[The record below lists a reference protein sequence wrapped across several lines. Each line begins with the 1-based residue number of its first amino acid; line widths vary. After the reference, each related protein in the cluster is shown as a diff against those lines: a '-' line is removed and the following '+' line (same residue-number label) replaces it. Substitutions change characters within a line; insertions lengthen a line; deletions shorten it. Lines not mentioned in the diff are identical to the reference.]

1 MIELGKTQE
10 LVIHRINDHGGFLGE
25 EGDQKNVVLLP
36 GKQLPEGA
44 APGDHLRVFIYRDSQ
59 DRLIATV
66 NKPAMELGGI
76 ARLQVVSVS
85 KIGAFLDWGL
95 EKDLFLPFKE
105 QTGKLKKNDYCV
117 VTLYIDKSD
126 RLCAS
131 MKVYDL
137 METPTPYKTGDQVKG
152 VIYQISETIGALVA
166 VDLRYHGLIPLKEL
180 FGEHRIGEEVE
191 ARVTRVREDGR
202 LNLSIRE
209 KAYRQMDLD
218 AEAVYQR
225 LQERGGHLPFTDKAA
240 PMIIDK
246 EFGLSKNAFK
256 RAVGRLLKTGK
267 VVITDTGIDINIH
280 KNQ

>member
-10 LVIHRINDHGGFLGE
+10 LVIYKINEHGGYLGE
-25 EGDQKNVVLLP
+25 AGDKKNLVLLP
-36 GKQLPEGA
+36 GKQLPEDA
-44 APGDHLRVFIYRDSQ
+44 RRGDKLQVFIYRDSS

-76 ARLQVVSVS
+76 ARLKVVSTS

-105 QTGKLKKNDYCV
+105 QTSKIKKDDYCV
-117 VTLYIDKSD
+117 VKLYVDKSE

-131 MKVYDL
+131 MKVYDM
-137 METPTPYKTGDQVKG
+137 MEAPSPYKTGDQVKG
-152 VIYQISETIGALVA
+152 VIYQLSETLGALVA
-166 VDLRYHGLIPLKEL
+166 VDMRWHGLIPLKEL
-180 FGEHRIGEEVE
+180 FGEHHVGDLVE
-191 ARVTRVREDGR
+191 ARVTKVREDGR

-218 AEAVYQR
+218 ADAVYAR
-225 LQERGGHLPFTDKAA
+225 IQERGGHLPFTDKAA
-240 PMIIDK
+240 PMIIER

-256 RAVGRLLKTGK
+256 RAVGRLLKAGK
-267 VVITDTGIDINIH
+267 IRITETGIDIR
-280 KNQ
+280 

>member
-10 LVIHRINDHGGFLGE
+10 LVIHKINEHGGYLGE
-25 EGDQKNVVLLP
+25 SGDRRNVVLLP
-36 GKQLPEGA
+36 GKQLPKDAAEG
-44 APGDHLRVFIYRDSQ
+44 DKIRVFIYRDSR

-66 NKPAMELGGI
+66 NKPAMELGEI
-76 ARLQVVSVS
+76 ARLKVVSVG

-105 QTGKLKKNDYCV
+105 QTSKIRKNDYCV
-117 VTLYIDKSD
+117 VKLYVDKSE

-137 METPTPYKTGDQVKG
+137 MEAPSPYKTGDQVKG
-152 VIYQISETIGALVA
+152 VIYQLSETLGALVA
-166 VDLRYHGLIPLKEL
+166 VDMRWHGLIPLKEL
-180 FGEHRIGEEVE
+180 FGEHRVGDLVE
-191 ARVTRVREDGR
+191 ARVTKVREDGR

-218 AEAVYQR
+218 AEAVYR
-225 LQERGGHLPFTDKAA
+225 RIQERGGHLPFTDKAA
-240 PMIIDK
+240 PMVIER

-256 RAVGRLLKTGK
+256 RAVGRLLKAGK
-267 VVITDTGIDINIH
+267 VQITDTGIDV
-280 KNQ
+280 K

>member
-10 LVIHRINDHGGFLGE
+10 LVLYKVNEHGGYLGE
-25 EGDQKNVVLLP
+25 TDHPEQVVLLP
-36 GKQLPEGA
+36 GKQLPQGA
-44 APGDHLRVFIYRDSQ
+44 KTGDRISVFIYRDSS

-66 NKPAMELGGI
+66 NKPAMELGQI

-105 QTGKLKKNDYCV
+105 QTAKLRKNDYCV
-117 VTLYIDKSD
+117 VRLYIDKSD

-131 MKVYDL
+131 MKVYD
-137 METPTPYKTGDQVKG
+137 MMIAPTPYKTGDQVKG
-152 VIYQISETIGALVA
+152 VIYQISETLGALVA

-191 ARVTRVREDGR
+191 ARVTKVREDGR

-209 KAYRQMDLD
+209 KAYRQMDIDSEL
-218 AEAVYQR
+218 VLNR
-225 LQERGGHLPFTDKAA
+225 LTERGGHLPFNDKAA
-240 PMIIDK
+240 PMVIER

-256 RAVGRLLKTGK
+256 RAVGRLLKAGK
-267 VVITDTGIDINIH
+267 IVISDSGIDLKQN
-280 KNQ
+280 

>member
-10 LVIHRINDHGGFLGE
+10 LVIYKINEHGGYLGE
-25 EGDQKNVVLLP
+25 PGDRKNVVLLP
-36 GKQLPEGA
+36 GKQLPKGAGEG
-44 APGDHLRVFIYRDSQ
+44 DRIRVFIYRDSS

-66 NKPAMELGGI
+66 NRPAMELGEI
-76 ARLQVVSVS
+76 ARLKVVSVS

-105 QTGKLKKNDYCV
+105 QTCKIRKNDYCV
-117 VTLYIDKSD
+117 VKLYVDKSE

-137 METPTPYKTGDQVKG
+137 MEAPSPYKTGDQVKG
-152 VIYQISETIGALVA
+152 VIYQLSETLGALVA
-166 VDLRYHGLIPLKEL
+166 VDMRWHGLIPLKEL
-180 FGEHRIGEEVE
+180 FGEHRVGDLVE
-191 ARVTRVREDGR
+191 ARVTKVREDGR

-225 LQERGGHLPFTDKAA
+225 IQERGGHLPFTDKAA
-240 PMIIDK
+240 PMVIER

-256 RAVGRLLKTGK
+256 RAVGRLLKAGK
-267 VVITDTGIDINIH
+267 IQITDTGIDVR
-280 KNQ
+280 

>member
-10 LVIHRINDHGGFLGE
+10 LVVHRINEHGGFLGE
-25 EGDQKNVVLLP
+25 PDDRKNVVLLP
-36 GKQLPEGA
+36 GKQLPKEVKEG
-44 APGDHLRVFIYRDSQ
+44 DTLSVFIYRDSQ

-66 NKPAMELGGI
+66 NKPAMELGQI
-76 ARLQVVSVS
+76 ARLKVVSVS

-105 QTGKLKKNDYCV
+105 QTSKVRRDDHCV

-137 METPTPYKTGDQVKG
+137 MISPSPYKTGDQVKG
-152 VIYQISETIGALVA
+152 AIYQISETIGALVA
-166 VDLRYHGLIPLKEL
+166 VDMRYHGLIPLKEL
-180 FGEHRIGEEVE
+180 FGEHHVGDMVD
-191 ARVTRVREDGR
+191 ARVTKVREDGR

-209 KAYRQMDLD
+209 KSYRQMDMD
-218 AEAVYQR
+218 ADVVYEKIQK
-225 LQERGGHLPFTDKAA
+225 RGGHLPFNDKAA
-240 PMIIDK
+240 PMIIER

-256 RAVGRLLKTGK
+256 RAVGRLLKAGK
-267 VVITDTGIDINIH
+267 ITISENSIDININ
-280 KNQ
+280 KN

>member
-10 LVIHRINDHGGFLGE
+10 LVIHRINEHGGFLGE
-25 EGDQKNVVLLP
+25 PGDSKNVVLLP
-36 GKQLPEGA
+36 GKQLPQGA
-44 APGDHLRVFIYRDSQ
+44 AQGDKIQVFIYRDSS

-76 ARLQVVSVS
+76 ARLKVVSTS

-105 QTGKLKKNDYCV
+105 QTSKIKKNDYCV
-117 VTLYIDKSD
+117 VKLYVDKSE

-137 METPTPYKTGDQVKG
+137 MIAPTPYKTGDQVKG
-152 VIYQISETIGALVA
+152 VIYQLSETLGALVA
-166 VDLRYHGLIPLKEL
+166 VDMRYHGLIPLREL
-180 FGEHRIGEEVE
+180 FGEHRVGDEVE
-191 ARVTRVREDGR
+191 ARVTKVREDGR

-218 AEAVYQR
+218 ADAVYAR
-225 LQERGGHLPFTDKAA
+225 IEERGGHLPFTDKAA
-240 PMIIDK
+240 PMVIER

-256 RAVGRLLKTGK
+256 RAVGRLLKAGK
-267 VVITDTGIDINIH
+267 IQIKDDGIDIRV
-280 KNQ
+280 Q

>member
-10 LVIHRINDHGGFLGE
+10 LVLYKVNEHGGYLGE
-25 EGDQKNVVLLP
+25 TDHPEQVVLLP
-36 GKQLPEGA
+36 GKQLPQGA
-44 APGDHLRVFIYRDSQ
+44 KTGDRISVFIYRDSS

-66 NKPAMELGGI
+66 NKPAMELGQI

-105 QTGKLKKNDYCV
+105 QTAKLRKNDYCV
-117 VTLYIDKSD
+117 VRLYIDKSD

-131 MKVYDL
+131 MKVYD
-137 METPTPYKTGDQVKG
+137 MMIAPTPYKTGDQVKG
-152 VIYQISETIGALVA
+152 VIYQISETLGALVA

-191 ARVTRVREDGR
+191 ARVTKVREDGR

-209 KAYRQMDLD
+209 KAYRQMDIDSEL
-218 AEAVYQR
+218 VLNR
-225 LQERGGHLPFTDKAA
+225 ITERGGHLPFNDKAA
-240 PMIIDK
+240 PMIIER

-256 RAVGRLLKTGK
+256 RAVGRLLKAGK
-267 VVITDTGIDINIH
+267 IVISDSGIDL
-280 KNQ
+280 KQD

>member
-10 LVIHRINDHGGFLGE
+10 LVLFKVNEHGGYLGE
-25 EGDQKNVVLLP
+25 SDHPEQVVLLP
-36 GKQLPEGA
+36 GKQLPQGA
-44 APGDHLRVFIYRDSQ
+44 KTGDRISVFIYRDSS

-66 NKPAMELGGI
+66 NKPAMELGQI
-76 ARLQVVSVS
+76 ARLKVVSVS

-105 QTGKLKKNDYCV
+105 QTAKLRKNDYCV
-117 VTLYIDKSD
+117 VRLYIDKSD

-131 MKVYDL
+131 MKVYD
-137 METPTPYKTGDQVKG
+137 MMIAPTPYKAGDQVKG
-152 VIYQISETIGALVA
+152 VIYQISETLGALVA

-180 FGEHRIGEEVE
+180 FGEHRVGDEVE

-209 KAYRQMDLD
+209 KAYRQMDIDSEL
-218 AEAVYQR
+218 VLNR
-225 LQERGGHLPFTDKAA
+225 ITERGGHLPFNDKAA
-240 PMIIDK
+240 PMVIER

-256 RAVGRLLKTGK
+256 RAVGRLLKAGK
-267 VVITDTGIDINIH
+267 IVIRDEGIDL
-280 KNQ
+280 KQD

>member
-10 LVIHRINDHGGFLGE
+10 LVIHRINEHGGFLGE
-25 EGDQKNVVLLP
+25 PHDSKNVVLLP
-36 GKQLPEGA
+36 GKQLPQGA
-44 APGDHLRVFIYRDSQ
+44 VCGDSIQVFVYRDSR

-66 NKPAMELGGI
+66 HKPAMELGQI
-76 ARLQVVSVS
+76 ARLKVVSTS

-105 QTGKLKKNDYCV
+105 QTGKIKKNDYCV
-117 VTLYIDKSD
+117 VKLYIDKSD

-137 METPTPYKTGDQVKG
+137 MEAPSPYKTGDQVKG
-152 VIYQISETIGALVA
+152 VIYQLSETLGALVA
-166 VDLRYHGLIPLKEL
+166 VDMRYHGLIPLKEL
-180 FGEHRIGEEVE
+180 FGEHRVGDLVE

-218 AEAVYQR
+218 ADAVYKRIEQ
-225 LQERGGHLPFTDKAA
+225 RGGHLPFTDKAA
-240 PMIIDK
+240 PMVIEK

-256 RAVGRLLKTGK
+256 RAVGRLLKEK
-267 VVITDTGIDINIH
+267 KIQITESGIDLVEAD
-280 KNQ
+280 K

>member
-10 LVIHRINDHGGFLGE
+10 LVLFKVNEHGGYLGE
-25 EGDQKNVVLLP
+25 SDHPEQVVLLP
-36 GKQLPEGA
+36 GKQLPQGA
-44 APGDHLRVFIYRDSQ
+44 KTGDRISVFIYRDSS

-66 NKPAMELGGI
+66 NKPAMELGQI
-76 ARLQVVSVS
+76 ARLKVVSVS

-105 QTGKLKKNDYCV
+105 QTAKLRKNDYCV
-117 VTLYIDKSD
+117 VRLYIDKSD

-131 MKVYDL
+131 MKVYD
-137 METPTPYKTGDQVKG
+137 MMIAPTPYKTGDQVKG
-152 VIYQISETIGALVA
+152 VIYQISETLGALVA

-180 FGEHRIGEEVE
+180 FGEHRVGEEVE

-209 KAYRQMDLD
+209 KAYRQMDIDSEL
-218 AEAVYQR
+218 VLNR
-225 LQERGGHLPFTDKAA
+225 ITERGGHLPFNDKAA
-240 PMIIDK
+240 PMVIER

-256 RAVGRLLKTGK
+256 RAVGRLLKAEK
-267 VVITDTGIDINIH
+267 IVISDSGIDL
-280 KNQ
+280 KQD

>member
-10 LVIHRINDHGGFLGE
+10 LVIHRINEHGGFLGE
-25 EGDQKNVVLLP
+25 ADDSKNVVLLP
-36 GKQLPEGA
+36 GRQLPQGAGEG
-44 APGDHLRVFIYRDSQ
+44 DRIQVFVYRDSK

-66 NKPAMELGGI
+66 HKPAMELGQI
-76 ARLQVVSVS
+76 ARLKVVSVS

-105 QTGKLKKNDYCV
+105 QTGKIRKNDYCV
-117 VTLYIDKSD
+117 VKLYIDKSD

-137 METPTPYKTGDQVKG
+137 MEAPSPYKTGDQVKG
-152 VIYQISETIGALVA
+152 VIYQLSETLGALVA
-166 VDLRYHGLIPLKEL
+166 VDMRYHGLIPLKEL
-180 FGEHRIGEEVE
+180 FGEHRVGDLVE

-218 AEAVYQR
+218 AEAVYER
-225 LQERGGHLPFTDKAA
+225 IGERGGHLPFTDKAA
-240 PMIIDK
+240 PMVIEK

-256 RAVGRLLKTGK
+256 RAVGRLLKEK
-267 VVITDTGIDINIH
+267 KIQITESGIDLL
-280 KNQ
+280 KQ

>member
-10 LVIHRINDHGGFLGE
+10 LVIHKINEHGGYLGE
-25 EGDQKNVVLLP
+25 SGDRRNVVLLP
-36 GKQLPEGA
+36 GKQLPKDAAEG
-44 APGDHLRVFIYRDSQ
+44 DKIRVFIYRDSR

-66 NKPAMELGGI
+66 NKPAMELGEI
-76 ARLQVVSVS
+76 ARLKVVSVS

-105 QTGKLKKNDYCV
+105 QTSKIRKNDYCV
-117 VTLYIDKSD
+117 VKLYVDKSE

-137 METPTPYKTGDQVKG
+137 MEAPSPYKTGDQVKG
-152 VIYQISETIGALVA
+152 VIYQLSETLGALVA
-166 VDLRYHGLIPLKEL
+166 VDMRWHGLIPLKEL
-180 FGEHRIGEEVE
+180 FGEHRVGDLVE
-191 ARVTRVREDGR
+191 ARVTKVREDGR

-218 AEAVYQR
+218 AEAVYR
-225 LQERGGHLPFTDKAA
+225 RIQERGGHLPFTDKAA
-240 PMIIDK
+240 PMVIER

-256 RAVGRLLKTGK
+256 RAVGRLLKAGK
-267 VVITDTGIDINIH
+267 VQITDTGIDV
-280 KNQ
+280 K

>member
-10 LVIHRINDHGGFLGE
+10 LVIHRINEHGGFLGE
-25 EGDQKNVVLLP
+25 PHDSKNVVLLP
-36 GKQLPEGA
+36 GRQLPQGA
-44 APGDHLRVFIYRDSQ
+44 VCGDSIQVFVYRDSR
-59 DRLIATV
+59 DRFIATV
-66 NKPAMELGGI
+66 HKPAMELGQI
-76 ARLQVVSVS
+76 ARLKVVSTS

-105 QTGKLKKNDYCV
+105 QTGKIKKNDYCV
-117 VTLYIDKSD
+117 VKLYIDKSD

-137 METPTPYKTGDQVKG
+137 MEAPSPYKTGDQVKG
-152 VIYQISETIGALVA
+152 VIYQLSETLGALVA
-166 VDLRYHGLIPLKEL
+166 VDMRYHGLIPLKEL
-180 FGEHRIGEEVE
+180 FGEHRVGDLVE

-218 AEAVYQR
+218 ADAVYKRIEQ
-225 LQERGGHLPFTDKAA
+225 RGGHLPFTDKAA
-240 PMIIDK
+240 PMVIEK

-256 RAVGRLLKTGK
+256 RAVGRLLKEK
-267 VVITDTGIDINIH
+267 KIQITESGIDLVEAD
-280 KNQ
+280 K

>member
-10 LVIHRINDHGGFLGE
+10 LILYKVNEHGGYLGE
-25 EGDQKNVVLLP
+25 ADHPEQVVLLP
-36 GKQLPEGA
+36 GKQLPQGA
-44 APGDHLRVFIYRDSQ
+44 KTGDRISVFIYRDSS

-66 NKPAMELGGI
+66 NKPAMELGQI

-105 QTGKLKKNDYCV
+105 QTAKLRKNDYCV
-117 VTLYIDKSD
+117 VRLYIDKSD

-131 MKVYDL
+131 MKVYD
-137 METPTPYKTGDQVKG
+137 MMIAPTPYKTGDQVKG
-152 VIYQISETIGALVA
+152 VIYQISETLGALVA

-180 FGEHRIGEEVE
+180 FGEHHIGEEVE
-191 ARVTRVREDGR
+191 ARVTKVREDGR

-209 KAYRQMDLD
+209 KAYRQMDIDSEL
-218 AEAVYQR
+218 VLNR
-225 LQERGGHLPFTDKAA
+225 ITERGGHLPFNDKAA
-240 PMIIDK
+240 PMVIER

-256 RAVGRLLKTGK
+256 RAVGRLLKSGK
-267 VVITDTGIDINIH
+267 IVISDSGIDLKQN
-280 KNQ
+280 

>member
-10 LVIHRINDHGGFLGE
+10 LVLFKVNEHGGYLGE
-25 EGDQKNVVLLP
+25 SDHPEQVVLLP
-36 GKQLPEGA
+36 GKQLPQGA
-44 APGDHLRVFIYRDSQ
+44 KTGDRISVFIYRDSS

-66 NKPAMELGGI
+66 NKPAMELGQI
-76 ARLQVVSVS
+76 ARLKVVSVS

-105 QTGKLKKNDYCV
+105 QTAKLRKNDYCV
-117 VTLYIDKSD
+117 VRLYIDKSD

-131 MKVYDL
+131 MKVYD
-137 METPTPYKTGDQVKG
+137 MMIAPTPYKTGDQVKG
-152 VIYQISETIGALVA
+152 VIYQISETLGALVA

-180 FGEHRIGEEVE
+180 FGEHRVGEEVE

-209 KAYRQMDLD
+209 KAYRQMDIDSEL
-218 AEAVYQR
+218 VLNR
-225 LQERGGHLPFTDKAA
+225 ITERGGHLPFNDKAA
-240 PMIIDK
+240 PMVIER

-256 RAVGRLLKTGK
+256 RAVGRLLKAGK
-267 VVITDTGIDINIH
+267 IVISDSGIDL
-280 KNQ
+280 KQD

>member
-10 LVIHRINDHGGFLGE
+10 LILYKVNEHGGYLGE
-25 EGDQKNVVLLP
+25 ADHPEQVVLLP
-36 GKQLPEGA
+36 GKQLPQGA
-44 APGDHLRVFIYRDSQ
+44 KTGDRISVFIYRDSS

-66 NKPAMELGGI
+66 NKPAMELGQI

-105 QTGKLKKNDYCV
+105 QRAKLRKNDYCV
-117 VTLYIDKSD
+117 VRLYIDKSD

-131 MKVYDL
+131 MKVYD
-137 METPTPYKTGDQVKG
+137 MMIAPTPYKTGDQVKG
-152 VIYQISETIGALVA
+152 VIYQISETLGALVA

-180 FGEHRIGEEVE
+180 FGEHHIGEEEE
-191 ARVTRVREDGR
+191 ARVTKVREDGR

-209 KAYRQMDLD
+209 KAYRQMDIDSEL
-218 AEAVYQR
+218 VLNR
-225 LQERGGHLPFTDKAA
+225 LTERGGHLPFNDKAA
-240 PMIIDK
+240 PMVIER

-256 RAVGRLLKTGK
+256 RAVGRLLKAGK
-267 VVITDTGIDINIH
+267 IVISDSGIDLKQN
-280 KNQ
+280 

>member
-10 LVIHRINDHGGFLGE
+10 LVIHRINEHGGFIGE
-25 EGDQKNVVLLP
+25 SGDSKNVVLLP

-44 APGDHLRVFIYRDSQ
+44 KEGDTVKVFIYRDSR

-66 NKPAMELGGI
+66 KKPAMELGQI
-76 ARLQVVSVS
+76 ARLKVVSTS

-105 QTGKLKKNDYCV
+105 QTSKIKKDDYCV
-117 VTLYIDKSD
+117 VKLYIDKSD

-137 METPTPYKTGDQVKG
+137 MIAPTPYKTGDQVKG
-152 VIYQISETIGALVA
+152 AIYQISETIGALVA
-166 VDLRYHGLIPLKEL
+166 VDMMYHGLIPLKEL
-180 FGEHRIGEEVE
+180 FGEHHVGELVE

-218 AEAVYQR
+218 ADAVLAR

-240 PMIIDK
+240 PLVIER

-256 RAVGRLLKTGK
+256 RAVGRLLKAGK
-267 VVITDTGIDINIH
+267 IVISDTGIDL
-280 KNQ
+280 KS

>member
-10 LVIHRINDHGGFLGE
+10 LVIHRINEHGGYLGE
-25 EGDQKNVVLLP
+25 AGDSKNVVLLP
-36 GKQLPEGA
+36 GKQLPKEA
-44 APGDHLRVFIYRDSQ
+44 SAGDKVQVFIYRDSK

-66 NKPAMELGGI
+66 NKPYMELGEI
-76 ARLQVVSVS
+76 ARLKVVSVS

-105 QTGKLKKNDYCV
+105 QTSKIRKNDYCV
-117 VTLYIDKSD
+117 VKLYVDKSQ

-137 METPTPYKTGDQVKG
+137 MEAPTPYKTGDQVKG
-152 VIYQISETIGALVA
+152 VIYQLSETLGALVA
-166 VDLRYHGLIPLKEL
+166 VDMRYHGLIPLKEL
-180 FGEHRIGEEVE
+180 FGEHRVGDLVE
-191 ARVTRVREDGR
+191 ARVTKVREDGR

-218 AEAVYQR
+218 AETVYKR
-225 LQERGGHLPFTDKAA
+225 IQERGGHLPFNDKAA
-240 PMIIDK
+240 PMVIER

-256 RAVGRLLKTGK
+256 RAVGRLLKAGK
-267 VVITDTGIDINIH
+267 IRITDNGIDVN
-280 KNQ
+280 

>member
-10 LVIHRINDHGGFLGE
+10 LVIHRINEHGGFLGE
-25 EGDQKNVVLLP
+25 PHDSKNVVLLP
-36 GKQLPEGA
+36 GKQLPQGA
-44 APGDHLRVFIYRDSQ
+44 SQGDRIQVFIYRDSQ

-66 NKPAMELGGI
+66 NKPAMELGQI
-76 ARLQVVSVS
+76 ARLKVASVS

-105 QTGKLKKNDYCV
+105 QTSKIKKNDYCV
-117 VTLYIDKSD
+117 VKLYIDKSD

-137 METPTPYKTGDQVKG
+137 MEAPSPYKTGDQVRG
-152 VIYQISETIGALVA
+152 VIYQLSETLGALVA
-166 VDLRYHGLIPLKEL
+166 VDMRYHGLIPLKEL
-180 FGEHRIGEEVE
+180 FGEHRVGEMVE
-191 ARVTRVREDGR
+191 ARVTKVREDGR

-218 AEAVYQR
+218 ADAVYERIRQ
-225 LQERGGHLPFTDKAA
+225 RGGHLPFTDKAA
-240 PMIIDK
+240 PMVIER

-256 RAVGRLLKTGK
+256 RAVGRLLKEGK
-267 VVITDTGIDINIH
+267 IRINDNGIDI
-280 KNQ
+280 K

>member
-10 LVIHRINDHGGFLGE
+10 LILYKVNEHGGYLGE
-25 EGDQKNVVLLP
+25 ADHPEQVVLLP
-36 GKQLPEGA
+36 GKQLPQGA
-44 APGDHLRVFIYRDSQ
+44 KTGDRISVFIYRDSS

-66 NKPAMELGGI
+66 NKPAMELGQI

-105 QTGKLKKNDYCV
+105 QTAKLRKNDYCV
-117 VTLYIDKSD
+117 VRLYIDKSD

-131 MKVYDL
+131 MKVYD
-137 METPTPYKTGDQVKG
+137 MMIAPTPYKTGDQVKG
-152 VIYQISETIGALVA
+152 VIYQISETLGALVA

-180 FGEHRIGEEVE
+180 FGEHHIGEEVE
-191 ARVTRVREDGR
+191 ARVTKVREDGR

-209 KAYRQMDLD
+209 KAYRQMDIDSEL
-218 AEAVYQR
+218 VLNR
-225 LQERGGHLPFTDKAA
+225 LTERGGHLPFNDKAA
-240 PMIIDK
+240 PMVIER

-256 RAVGRLLKTGK
+256 RAVGRLLKAGK
-267 VVITDTGIDINIH
+267 IVISDSGIDLKQN
-280 KNQ
+280 

>member
-10 LVIHRINDHGGFLGE
+10 LVLYKVNEHGGYLGE
-25 EGDQKNVVLLP
+25 ADHPDQVVLLP
-36 GKQLPEGA
+36 GKQLPQGA
-44 APGDHLRVFIYRDSQ
+44 KAGDRISVFIYRDSS

-66 NKPAMELGGI
+66 NRPAMELGQI
-76 ARLQVVSVS
+76 ARLKVVSVS

-105 QTGKLKKNDYCV
+105 QTGKLRKNDYCV
-117 VTLYIDKSD
+117 VRLYIDKSD

-131 MKVYDL
+131 MKVYD
-137 METPTPYKTGDQVKG
+137 MMIAPTPYKTGDQVKG
-152 VIYQISETIGALVA
+152 VIYQISETLGALVA

-180 FGEHRIGEEVE
+180 FGEHRVGEEVE

-209 KAYRQMDLD
+209 KAYRQMDIDSEL
-218 AEAVYQR
+218 VLNR
-225 LQERGGHLPFTDKAA
+225 ITERGGHLPFNDKAA
-240 PMIIDK
+240 PMVIER

-256 RAVGRLLKTGK
+256 RAVGRLLKAGK
-267 VVITDTGIDINIH
+267 IVIRDEGIDL
-280 KNQ
+280 KQD

>member
-10 LVIHRINDHGGFLGE
+10 LVLYKVNEHGGYLGDADHP
-25 EGDQKNVVLLP
+25 DQVVLLP
-36 GKQLPEGA
+36 GKQLPQDA
-44 APGDHLRVFIYRDSQ
+44 KTGDRISVFIYRDSS

-66 NKPAMELGGI
+66 NKPAMELGQI
-76 ARLQVVSVS
+76 ARLKVVSVS

-105 QTGKLKKNDYCV
+105 QTGKLRKNDYCV
-117 VTLYIDKSD
+117 VRLYIDKSD

-131 MKVYDL
+131 MKVYD
-137 METPTPYKTGDQVKG
+137 MMIAPTPYKTGDQVKG
-152 VIYQISETIGALVA
+152 VIYQISETLGALVA

-180 FGEHRIGEEVE
+180 FGEHRVGEEVE

-209 KAYRQMDLD
+209 KAYRQMDIDSEL
-218 AEAVYQR
+218 VLNR
-225 LQERGGHLPFTDKAA
+225 ITERGGHLPFNDKAA
-240 PMIIDK
+240 PMVIER

-256 RAVGRLLKTGK
+256 RAVGRLLKAGK
-267 VVITDTGIDINIH
+267 IVIRDEGIDL
-280 KNQ
+280 KQD

>member
-10 LVIHRINDHGGFLGE
+10 LVLFKVNEHGGYLGE
-25 EGDQKNVVLLP
+25 ADHPEQVVLLP
-36 GKQLPEGA
+36 GKQLPQGA
-44 APGDHLRVFIYRDSQ
+44 KTGDRISVFIYRDSS

-66 NKPAMELGGI
+66 NKPAMELGQI

-105 QTGKLKKNDYCV
+105 QTAKLRKNDYCV
-117 VTLYIDKSD
+117 VRLYIDKSD

-131 MKVYDL
+131 MKVYD
-137 METPTPYKTGDQVKG
+137 MMIAPTPYKTGDQVKG
-152 VIYQISETIGALVA
+152 VIYQISETLGALVA

-180 FGEHRIGEEVE
+180 FGEHHIGEEVE
-191 ARVTRVREDGR
+191 ARVTKVRDDGR

-209 KAYRQMDLD
+209 KAYRQMDIDSEL
-218 AEAVYQR
+218 VLNR
-225 LQERGGHLPFTDKAA
+225 IMERGGHLPFNDKAA
-240 PMIIDK
+240 PMVIER

-256 RAVGRLLKTGK
+256 RAVGRLLKAGK
-267 VVITDTGIDINIH
+267 IVISDIGIDL
-280 KNQ
+280 KQD

>member
-10 LVIHRINDHGGFLGE
+10 LVIHRINEHGGFLGE
-25 EGDQKNVVLLP
+25 PHDSKNVVLLP
-36 GKQLPEGA
+36 GRQLPQGA
-44 APGDHLRVFIYRDSQ
+44 VCGDSIQVFVYRDSR

-66 NKPAMELGGI
+66 HKPAMELGRI
-76 ARLQVVSVS
+76 ARLKVVSTS

-105 QTGKLKKNDYCV
+105 QTGKIKKNDYCV
-117 VTLYIDKSD
+117 VKLYIDKSD

-137 METPTPYKTGDQVKG
+137 MEAPSPYKTGDQVKG
-152 VIYQISETIGALVA
+152 VIYQLSETLGALVA
-166 VDLRYHGLIPLKEL
+166 VDMRYHGLIPLKEL
-180 FGEHRIGEEVE
+180 FGEHRVGDLVE

-218 AEAVYQR
+218 ADAVYKRIEQ
-225 LQERGGHLPFTDKAA
+225 RGGHLPFTDKAA
-240 PMIIDK
+240 PMVIEK

-256 RAVGRLLKTGK
+256 RAVGRLLKEK
-267 VVITDTGIDINIH
+267 KIQITESGIDLVEAD
-280 KNQ
+280 K